1 MSTDNNRIR
10 RYYSEYET
18 IGNTARKLNIADA
31 PYTDNDV
38 KVAADK
44 EKHKQ
49 PKLHHDMDLFTV
61 VVLVAS
67 IVAAVYLCVG
77 YLKVQSDIVQM
88 KKNIIAL
95 ESELENIND
104 LNEVLH
110 MKINSAVDLEYVYDI
125 AVNELGMVFA
135 NENDV
140 VNYTRSYNSFVRQY
154 EIVEKNDESNL
165 LGQLFN
171 K

>member
-1 MSTDNNRIR
+1 MGTNNNNIR

-18 IGNTARKLNIADA
+18 IGNTARKLNVADT
-31 PYTDNDV
+31 PYIDEDV
-38 KVAADK
+38 RVNTEK
-44 EKHKQ
+44 EKRRQ
-49 PKLHHDMDLFTV
+49 PKLHHDIDLFTV
-61 VVLVAS
+61 IVMIAS
-67 IVAAVYLCVG
+67 LVAAVYLCVG

-88 KKNIIAL
+88 KKHIVTL

-104 LNEVLH
+104 LNEVLFL
-110 MKINSAVDLEYVYDI
+110 KNNSAVDLEYIYDV

-154 EIVEKNDESNL
+154 EIVEKSNGSDL
-165 LGQLFN
+165 LGEIFN
-171 K
+171 

>member
-1 MSTDNNRIR
+1 MNIDNNKIR

-38 KVAADK
+38 KTATDIQ
-44 EKHKQ
+44 KHRQ
-49 PKLHHDMDLFTV
+49 PKLRHDMDLFTV
-61 VVLVAS
+61 LVLTAAL
-67 IVAAVYLCVG
+67 VAAVYLCVG

-88 KKNIIAL
+88 KKHIITL

-104 LNEVLH
+104 LNEVLC
-110 MKINSAVDLEYVYDI
+110 MKVNSAVDLEYIYDV
-125 AVNELGMVFA
+125 AVNELGMVFS

-154 EIVEKNDESNL
+154 EVVERSDESNL
-165 LGQLFN
+165 LGQFFN
-171 K
+171 E

>member
-1 MSTDNNRIR
+1 MGTNNNNIR

-18 IGNTARKLNIADA
+18 IGNTARKLNVADT
-31 PYTDNDV
+31 PYIDEDV
-38 KVAADK
+38 RVNTEK
-44 EKHKQ
+44 EKHRQ
-49 PKLHHDMDLFTV
+49 PKLHHDIDLFTV
-61 VVLVAS
+61 IVMIAS
-67 IVAAVYLCVG
+67 LVAAVYLCVG

-88 KKNIIAL
+88 KKHIVTL

-104 LNEVLH
+104 LNEVLFL
-110 MKINSAVDLEYVYDI
+110 KNNSAVDLEYIYDV

-154 EIVEKNDESNL
+154 EIVEKSNGSDL
-165 LGQLFN
+165 LGEIFN
-171 K
+171 